1 MKRLD
6 RTSVKRPRP
15 RSRPLSLSE
24 LETVYRRVGAA
35 FERVAIAIV
44 GDEQRGCDAV
54 HDAFVLA
61 LRSRDQFR
69 AEAPVEAWVWRI
81 VVNEARKARSRDS
94 RVDVTD
100 PSQLDLGADATSN
113 GDRDCARV
121 RRVIATLPDQ
131 QRTALFLRYY
141 ADLDY
146 ATIAEALEVK
156 PGTVAATLNAARE
169 RLRAQLEEVLEW
181 EA

>member
-1 MKRLD
+1 M
-6 RTSVKRPRP
+6 
-15 RSRPLSLSE
+15 
-24 LETVYRRVGAA
+24 GAA
-35 FERVAIAIV
+35 FERVAIAIA

-69 AEAPVEAWVWRI
+69 GEAPVEAWMWRI
-81 VVNEARKARSRDS
+81 VINEARKTRSRDR

-100 PSQLDLGADATSN
+100 PSQLDLGEAESSG
-113 GDRDCARV
+113 GDRDNARV
-121 RRVIATLPDQ
+121 RRLIATLPDQ

-146 ATIAEALEVK
+146 ATIAQALDVK

-169 RLRAQLEEVLEW
+169 RLRGQLEEVLEW